1 MRSKSAKM
9 QVKTLCLIWLIVW
22 FVAANLTHTPPID
35 LNQVLKHPSGIF
47 TWGTDP
53 FGRDLLQ
60 LNLSAS
66 VTSMKLAIISTLIL
80 VPASLL
86 IAGLTPA
93 LPLRVSSAVRR
104 FFDFLIA
111 FPSILL
117 ALGFQA
123 ARGSGPGTLLLA
135 ITLGALPGLIRYLMG
150 RSDEAWISESVFA
163 SRALGARTW
172 RIFRSQILPELL
184 DHLRIKLPFL
194 ISQAIIL
201 ETTLSFLNLGIQ
213 PGDPSWGALLAI
225 GKDYLVEAP
234 YLTVL
239 VGAPLF
245 LTLLCIQS
253 LADQSKI
260 RNSIST

>member
-1 MRSKSAKM
+1 MRKNRRITK
-9 QVKTLCLIWLIVW
+9 WLSITW
-22 FVAANLTHTPPID
+22 LFTWCVAALFVHTPQID
-35 LNQVLKHPSGIF
+35 LSQILREPSGIF
-47 TWGTDP
+47 SWGTDP
-53 FGRDLLQ
+53 FGRALLP

-66 VTSMKLAIISTLIL
+66 LTSIKLAIASTFILIPASIL
-80 VPASLL
+80 V
-86 IAGLTPA
+86 AGLTPA
-93 LPLRVSSAVRR
+93 LPVSLGKLIRKL
-104 FFDFLIA
+104 FDFLIA

-117 ALGFQA
+117 ALAFQA

-135 ITLGALPGLIRYLMG
+135 ITLGALPGLVRYLMG
-150 RSDEAWISESVFA
+150 RSDDTWISDSVAA
-163 SRALGARTW
+163 SFALGAGKW
-172 RIFRSQILPELL
+172 RVFRSQILPELL

-234 YLTVL
+234 HLTVL
-239 VGAPLF
+239 VGVPLF
-245 LTLLCIQS
+245 LTLYCIQA
-253 LADQSKI
+253 LADQGKS